1 MRTGTTTVR
10 MEHTVRN
17 TPWCVFWILD
27 QEDDDGMIIVE
38 LIRGVI
44 MIRRQDA
51 HQQNTIVVLCVF
63 YIIAQSIVGEGKNM
77 FCFWYSDSAGRN
89 AQTQPKKWYINGQLK
104 KKGTIT

>member
-1 MRTGTTTVR
+1 MR

-17 TPWCVFWILD
+17 MPWRVFWILD

-51 HQQNTIVVLCVF
+51 RPQNTIVVLCVF
-63 YIIAQSIVGEGKNM
+63 
-77 FCFWYSDSAGRN
+77 F
-89 AQTQPKKWYINGQLK
+89 TL
-104 KKGTIT
+104 